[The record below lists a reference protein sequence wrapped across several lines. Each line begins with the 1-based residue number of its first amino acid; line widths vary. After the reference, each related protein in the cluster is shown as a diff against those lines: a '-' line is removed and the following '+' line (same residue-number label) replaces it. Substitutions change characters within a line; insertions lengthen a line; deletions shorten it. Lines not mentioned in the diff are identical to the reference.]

1 CEKIVTGE
9 IRTNKS
15 GFRSSAVLAALRSFR
30 STAVLAAVRSTGAR
44 GKRGASREFAL
55 QVAQRFSLRDQS
67 PALYGH
73 FRYLWRR
80 SARGAFPWFRGS
92 TSKPVFRWRRQWSYP
107 RGLLSARS

>member
-1 CEKIVTGE
+1 MRLCEKIVTGE

-15 GFRSSAVLAALRSFR
+15 GFRSS
-30 STAVLAAVRSTGAR
+30 AVLAAVRSTGAR

-80 SARGAFPWFRGS
+80 SVGGVFSCFRGL
-92 TSKPVFRWRRQWSYP
+92 TSKPVFQWRRQWSYP
-107 RGLLSARS
+107 RGLLSALS